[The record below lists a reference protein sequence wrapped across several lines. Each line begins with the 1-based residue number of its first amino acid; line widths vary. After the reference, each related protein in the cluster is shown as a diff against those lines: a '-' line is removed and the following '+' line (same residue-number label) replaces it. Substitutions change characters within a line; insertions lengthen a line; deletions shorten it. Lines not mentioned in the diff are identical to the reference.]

1 MTHRIIYSIQAE
13 ADVENLFHAI
23 INEYKSPHT
32 AGRYVQGI
40 YDSIRLLETV
50 AASLP
55 IQTAT
60 SFFRFGS
67 NARRINFKK
76 MAIIYTI
83 HGNIVYIHRIIPAS
97 MITKL

>member
-23 INEYKSPHT
+23 INEYKSPLT
-32 AGRYVQGI
+32 AGRYVQGL

-67 NARRINFKK
+67 NARASISRKWQLSIP
-76 MAIIYTI
+76 YTETPST
-83 HGNIVYIHRIIPAS
+83 YAALYRLP
-97 MITKL
+97 